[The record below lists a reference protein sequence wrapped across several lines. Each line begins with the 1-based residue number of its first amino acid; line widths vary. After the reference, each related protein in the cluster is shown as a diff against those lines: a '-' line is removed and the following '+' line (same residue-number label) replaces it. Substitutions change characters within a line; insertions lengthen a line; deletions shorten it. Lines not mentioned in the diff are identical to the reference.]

1 MNPRRKQRLTVVAL
15 IGLLVAS
22 AIGLMLYALN
32 DSIDLFYTPSEI
44 IEGKNGQKPQVG
56 QRLRIG
62 GMVVPGTVSRDPDS
76 LAVSFDLVDT
86 GPAVTVTFTGILPD
100 LFREGQGIVATGV
113 LTDSRQINAQ
123 EVLAKHDEE
132 YMPPELAEK
141 MKGIKHVK
149 PENKSGY
156 GSSDASSYNDKSYDA
171 SSYEKSTYESGVS
184 GNKPSK
190 ADSTTSM
197 NEGQ

>member
-1 MNPRRKQRLTVVAL
+1 MNPRRKQRLTVVGI
-15 IGLLVAS
+15 IGFLVVS

-44 IEGKNGQKPQVG
+44 IDGKNGQKPQVG

-62 GMVVPGTVSRDPDS
+62 GMVVPGSVKRDQES
-76 LAVSFDLVDT
+76 LAVSFDLIDT
-86 GPAVTVTFTGILPD
+86 GPTVTVTYTGILPD

-113 LTDSRQINAQ
+113 LTGEKNIKAQ

-149 PENKSGY
+149 PDNMP
-156 GSSDASSYNDKSYDA
+156 
-171 SSYEKSTYESGVS
+171 SYE
-184 GNKPSK
+184 
-190 ADSTTSM
+190 STT
-197 NEGQ
+197 GTGGK

>member
-149 PENKSGY
+149 PENKPGY
-156 GSSDASSYNDKSYDA
+156 GASDASFYQ
-171 SSYEKSTYESGVS
+171 KSTYDSNTS
-184 GNKPSK
+184 GNMPSK

-197 NEGQ
+197 DEGQ

>member
-1 MNPRRKQRLTVVAL
+1 
-15 IGLLVAS
+15 
-22 AIGLMLYALN
+22 MLYALN

-44 IEGKNGQKPQVG
+44 IEGKNGQKPQIG

-62 GMVVPGTVSRDPDS
+62 GMVVPGSVKRDSES
-76 LAVSFDLVDT
+76 LAVSFDLIDT
-86 GPAVTVTFTGILPD
+86 GPTVTVTYTGILPD

-113 LTDSRQINAQ
+113 LTQTGHIKAQ

-149 PENKSGY
+149 PDNMPKSANSE
-156 GSSDASSYNDKSYDA
+156 SSDASQS
-171 SSYEKSTYESGVS
+171 VS
-184 GNKPSK
+184 FGGWIDTRPTLGPKRLV
-190 ADSTTSM
+190 
-197 NEGQ
+197 